1 MGRPT
6 IFYILEN
13 ETLNS
18 FWVGRITT
26 IEDCPYRSITQDELN
41 ERLYNKYTDMNPY
54 LTLVT
59 LNKNW
64 NACYGVER
72 WLSKLD
78 YKINKEPEKYKE
90 VKNLLMAGWDGGE
103 TSTLSVM
110 HILKENQPINDFY
123 KRLVSEWESKGLR
136 CLNTQTGKSYSE
148 RYEKCKKDPKF
159 IYKRARKEVLRNM
172 EKTKKLPKP
181 ETLAKYEIKED
192 ELRECM
198 GDQEIEEVTEGP
210 RGIIY
215 KITSPSGKVYVGQTI
230 QEFKHRIRSHQRKDS
245 KCTLLKR
252 AIQKYGDE
260 MKYEIVE
267 EDVPQEHLD
276 EREIYW
282 INELHSLAPNGY
294 NLNTGGNYKKEITK
308 EAKNNVQN
316 GMNKAKIL
324 RDGYLGSVYKQ
335 NNLFKPIVFRDGK
348 KRYLSSGAFLTREEA
363 VEILK
368 EYTKCPDN
376 FLKTEGTFKR
386 GVGSVYKNKNKWA
399 ANYKKCY
406 LGSYNTK
413 MEAEEA
419 LEKYI
424 KDPKDFP
431 SSKRNIGNIS
441 KQGNRWKFRYKHK
454 HIGSYPT
461 REEAEEAR
469 QALQKS
475 S

>member
-1 MGRPT
+1 
-6 IFYILEN
+6 
-13 ETLNS
+13 
-18 FWVGRITT
+18 
-26 IEDCPYRSITQDELN
+26 
-41 ERLYNKYTDMNPY
+41 
-54 LTLVT
+54 
-59 LNKNW
+59 
-64 NACYGVER
+64 
-72 WLSKLD
+72 
-78 YKINKEPEKYKE
+78 
-90 VKNLLMAGWDGGE
+90 
-103 TSTLSVM
+103 
-110 HILKENQPINDFY
+110 
-123 KRLVSEWESKGLR
+123 
-136 CLNTQTGKSYSE
+136 
-148 RYEKCKKDPKF
+148 
-159 IYKRARKEVLRNM
+159 
-172 EKTKKLPKP
+172 
-181 ETLAKYEIKED
+181 
-192 ELRECM
+192 
-198 GDQEIEEVTEGP
+198 
-210 RGIIY
+210 
-215 KITSPSGKVYVGQTI
+215 
-230 QEFKHRIRSHQRKDS
+230 
-245 KCTLLKR
+245 
-252 AIQKYGDE
+252 
-260 MKYEIVE
+260 
-267 EDVPQEHLD
+267 
-276 EREIYW
+276 
-282 INELHSLAPNGY
+282 LAPNGY